1 MPYGLLVLVH
11 QSICDGKEEIYMSDK
26 SLLDLAY
33 DYVEKSKGS
42 VTFKAL
48 WKAVSKAKGYDEET
62 ANKKVSQF
70 YTTLLLDGRFVTL
83 GENKWDLRSRH
94 TFDKVHIDMKDVYSE
109 VEASDGDD
117 EEEVEEKEYNEV
129 FEEKVIDRNDE
140 FEADVSEDD
149 ESEEDK

>member
-1 MPYGLLVLVH
+1 
-11 QSICDGKEEIYMSDK
+11 MSDK

-48 WKAVSKAKGYDEET
+48 WKAISKAKGYDEET

-94 TFDKVHIDMKDVYSE
+94 TFDKVHIDMKDVYSD
-109 VEASDGDD
+109 VEASDSDD
-117 EEEVEEKEYNEV
+117 VEEVEEKEYNEV

-149 ESEEDK
+149 ESEDDK

>member
-1 MPYGLLVLVH
+1 
-11 QSICDGKEEIYMSDK
+11 MSDK

-149 ESEEDK
+149 ESEDDK